1 MSNTN
6 EQAEN
11 PQIIS
16 DGNSPIPRKKNR
28 MGLTGFI
35 FSILAL
41 CFGWVPVLGWI
52 LLALGFIFS
61 LIGVFKAPRALA
73 IAGLAILAISLIAYI
88 LYFTIHGAL
97 MGSEIGSITDCIN
110 Y

>member
-61 LIGVFKAPRALA
+61 LIGVFRAPRKLA
-73 IAGLAILAISLIAYI
+73 IAGLAISVFSFTAYT
-88 LYFTIHGAL
+88 LYFTFEVMAGGG
-97 MGSEIGSITDCIN
+97 MCSMTDFIN

>member
-35 FSILAL
+35 FSIIAL
-41 CFGWVPVLGWI
+41 CFGWVPFLGWI

-61 LIGVFKAPRALA
+61 LIGVFRAPRKLA
-73 IAGLAILAISLIAYI
+73 IAGLAISVFSFTAYT
-88 LYFTIHGAL
+88 LYFTFEVMAGGG
-97 MGSEIGSITDCIN
+97 MCSMTDFIN

>member
-35 FSILAL
+35 FSIIAL
-41 CFGWVPVLGWI
+41 CFGWVPFLGWI
-52 LLALGFIFS
+52 LLA
-61 LIGVFKAPRALA
+61 
-73 IAGLAILAISLIAYI
+73 
-88 LYFTIHGAL
+88 
-97 MGSEIGSITDCIN
+97 
-110 Y
+110 

>member
-6 EQAEN
+6 EQAVN
-11 PQIIS
+11 PQITT
-16 DGNSPIPRKKNR
+16 RKKNV
-28 MGLTGFI
+28 MGIIGFI
-35 FSILAL
+35 FSLLAL

-73 IAGLAILAISLIAYI
+73 ITGLAISVV
-88 LYFTIHGAL
+88 TIIVIIVIQMAVAEVA
-97 MGSEIGSITDCIN
+97 GSMTDMMMN